1 MAKGKYEK
9 WLTPEG
15 LLLIEGW
22 KRDGLS
28 DEQVAKNMGVSRSTL
43 NDWIKR
49 FPDISDAIKRNRE
62 IVIREV
68 ENALVKRARGFSYT
82 EETKERKYN
91 NRTGEFELVVTKS
104 VQKTVPPDVGAIAF
118 YLKNVAPDK
127 WRDKQN
133 IELSSQQDDMAKMD
147 DILKQMGMIE
157 ADKENE

>member
-9 WLTPEG
+9 WLTEEG

-28 DEQVAKNMGVSRSTL
+28 DQQVARNIGCSYSTL
-43 NDWIKR
+43 KEWANR
-49 FPDISDAIKRNRE
+49 YPAISAALKKGRE
-62 IVIREV
+62 VVIREV
-68 ENALVKRARGFSYT
+68 ENALVKRARGYRYT

-104 VQKTVPPDVGAIAF
+104 VEKTVPPDVGAIAF
-118 YLKNVAPDK
+118 YLKNVDPEH

-147 DILKQMGMIE
+147 DILKQMGMIDE
-157 ADKENE
+157 

>member
-28 DEQVAKNMGVSRSTL
+28 DEQVARNIGINPDTL
-43 NDWIKR
+43 YTWKAR
-49 FPDISDAIKRNRE
+49 FPEISEALKKGRE
-62 IVIREV
+62 VVIREV

-118 YLKNVAPDK
+118 YLKNVDPEH

-147 DILKQMGMIE
+147 DILKQMGMI
-157 ADKENE
+157 NE

>member
-1 MAKGKYEK
+1 MARGKWEK

-28 DEQVAKNMGVSRSTL
+28 DEQVARNMGCSYSTL
-43 NDWIKR
+43 RAWAEK
-49 FPDISDAIKRNRE
+49 FPAVSAALKKGRE
-62 IVIREV
+62 VVIREV
-68 ENALVKRARGFSYT
+68 ENALVKRARGYSYT
-82 EETKERKYN
+82 EETRERKFN

-118 YLKNVAPDK
+118 YLKNVDPSN

-133 IELSSQQDDMAKMD
+133 IELSSQKDDMAKMD
-147 DILKQMGMIE
+147 DILRQMGMIDE
-157 ADKENE
+157 

>member
-28 DEQVAKNMGVSRSTL
+28 DEQVARNIGINPDTL
-43 NDWIKR
+43 YTWKAR
-49 FPDISDAIKRNRE
+49 FPEISDALKKGRE
-62 IVIREV
+62 VVIREV
-68 ENALVKRARGFSYT
+68 ENALVKRARGFSYI
-82 EETKERKYN
+82 EETRERKYN

-133 IELSSQQDDMAKMD
+133 IELSSQQEDMAKMD
-147 DILKQMGMIE
+147 DILKQMGMI
-157 ADKENE
+157 NE

>member
-28 DEQVAKNMGVSRSTL
+28 DEQVAHNIGCSYSTL
-43 NDWIKR
+43 RAWADKY
-49 FPDISDAIKRNRE
+49 PALSAALKKGRE
-62 IVIREV
+62 VVIREV
-68 ENALVKRARGFSYT
+68 ENALVKRARGYTYT

-91 NRTGEFELVVTKS
+91 NLTGKYEMTVTRS

-118 YLKNVAPDK
+118 YLKNVDPEH

-147 DILKQMGMIE
+147 DILKQMGMIDE
-157 ADKENE
+157 

>member
-28 DEQVAKNMGVSRSTL
+28 DEQLAKNMGCSYSTL
-43 NDWIKR
+43 RVWAEKY
-49 FPDISDAIKRNRE
+49 PALSAALKKGRE
-62 IVIREV
+62 VVIREV
-68 ENALVKRARGFSYT
+68 ENALVKRARGYDYT

-91 NRTGEFELVVTKS
+91 NRTGEYEMVVTKS
-104 VQKTVPPDVGAIAF
+104 IQKTVPPDVGAIAF
-118 YLKNVAPDK
+118 YLKNVAPDR

-133 IELSSQQDDMAKMD
+133 IELSSQKDDMAKMD
-147 DILKQMGMIE
+147 DILKQMGMIN
-157 ADKENE
+157 D